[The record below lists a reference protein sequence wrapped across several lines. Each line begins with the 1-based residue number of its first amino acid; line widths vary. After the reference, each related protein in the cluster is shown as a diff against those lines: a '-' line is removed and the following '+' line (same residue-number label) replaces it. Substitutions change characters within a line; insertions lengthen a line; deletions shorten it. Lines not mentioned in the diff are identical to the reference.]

1 MAACPLRQTG
11 ATMMNKP
18 KTVGGDLAHLPP
30 ALKPLID
37 RNHWLLWLWEFRR
50 GIWTKPPYS
59 AVTLGTH
66 AKNNDPKTWASY
78 QAAIAAA
85 QAVKADG
92 IGFALLNTPFDVVDL
107 DHCLDPESGQIDAWA
122 QAWLK
127 EANGSYCEVT
137 PSGEGLR
144 IIGGTNPNSTE
155 KLHRKWPVKDGREKA
170 AIEIYRNCER
180 YITIT
185 GVQRGECKELSQ
197 IDLLDQIKAHYS
209 GEQSSTKKSGNG
221 KSSPGFDF
229 NQAGTATVAIDW
241 GAVIQNGAPPNTDV
255 SAVFHSV
262 VGHLSAKG
270 LTAEEITNELGK
282 WPNGIGKRY
291 AGRLDQEVKRSYG
304 KWQSRIIPDPIRHE
318 QSGEQEGDDQEP
330 EEETAWAGT
339 RKGLPIANGTNARRA
354 LRALGIKCRY
364 DIFHDKIEVRAKNLL
379 ESVNLDHVALMLRI
393 KIEKAFRFDP
403 GTKHVLDAMIQ
414 LAIENKFDPVR
425 DYLDALAW
433 DGEPRLE
440 RWLATYLGAE
450 DTDLNRAFGR
460 TALIA
465 AVRRVRHPGCKFDPI
480 IVLEGPMGTQKS
492 KTIETLA
499 GTENFSDQTILGA
512 RDREQQELLA
522 GVWLFEIAELSNI
535 RKTEVEH
542 IKAFASR
549 THDRA
554 RPAYG
559 HTRVDQPRRCVLFA
573 TTNDDQY
580 LKAADR
586 RFWPVRTATIDI
598 EALKRDR
605 DQLWA
610 EAAQRDREGTS
621 IVLDRT
627 LWQPAHVEQ
636 EEREE
641 RDPWDDKLT
650 DIVGEIEHGEERISS
665 TDLLSIVIGLH
676 ISRQRDIDYKRL
688 GRCMRRLGWSGP
700 KMVLLGN
707 NQVKGY
713 SRRVSR

>member
-1 MAACPLRQTG
+1 
-11 ATMMNKP
+11 MNKP
-18 KTVGGDLAHLPP
+18 KTIGSDLAHLPR

-37 RNHWLLWLWEFRR
+37 HDHWLLWLWEFRR

-107 DHCLDPESGQIDAWA
+107 DHCLDPESGQPDSWA
-122 QAWLK
+122 QIWL
-127 EANGSYCEVT
+127 EAANGAYVERT

-185 GVQRGECKELSQ
+185 GAQLGECKELSQ

-209 GEQSSTKKSGNG
+209 GEASSTKSGNG
-221 KSSPGFDF
+221 KNSPGFDF
-229 NQAGTATVAIDW
+229 NQAGTTAGAIDW
-241 GAVIQNGAPPNTDV
+241 DTVIQNGAPPNADV

-262 VGHLSAKG
+262 VGHLSNKG
-270 LTAEEITNELGK
+270 LSAEEITNELGK
-282 WPNGIGKRY
+282 WINGIGQRY
-291 AGRLDQEVKRSYG
+291 AGRLQQEVERSHG
-304 KWQSRIIPDPIRHE
+304 KWQAKQLRILAPAE
-318 QSGEQEGDDQEP
+318 SKQQGGDDQEP
-330 EEETAWAGT
+330 EEEAAWAGT
-339 RKGLPIANGTNARRA
+339 RKGIPLSNGTNARRA
-354 LRALGIKCRY
+354 LKALGIKCRY
-364 DIFHDKIEVRAKNLL
+364 DVFHDKIEVRGKNLV

-393 KIEKAFRFDP
+393 KIHKAFKFDP

-414 LAIENKFDPVR
+414 LGIENKFDPVR
-425 DYLDALAW
+425 DYLDALVW
-433 DGEPRLE
+433 DGEPRLDC
-440 RWLATYLGAE
+440 WLATYLGAE
-450 DTDLNRAFGR
+450 DTELNAAFGR
-460 TALIA
+460 IALIA
-465 AVRRVRHPGCKFDPI
+465 AVRRVRRPGCKFDPI

-499 GTENFSDQTILGA
+499 GVENFSDQTILGA

-522 GVWLFEIAELSNI
+522 GVWLFEIAELSGMK
-535 RKTEVEH
+535 RADVEH

-559 HTRVDQPRRCVLFA
+559 RSLVDQPRRCVLFA

-580 LKAADR
+580 LKAVDR

-605 DQLWA
+605 NQLWA
-610 EAAQRDREGTS
+610 EAAQRDREGAS
-621 IVLDRT
+621 IVLDRS
-627 LWQPAHVEQ
+627 LWGSAHVEQ
-636 EEREE
+636 QAREE
-641 RDPWDDKLT
+641 HDPWDDQLANLT
-650 DIVGEIEHGEERISS
+650 GEIEQGEERVSS
-665 TDLLSIVIGLH
+665 HDILTIALGIH
-676 ISRQRDIDYKRL
+676 ISRQRDIDYKKL
-688 GRCMRRLGWSGP
+688 GRCMRRLGWDGP
-700 KMVLLGN
+700 KSLRIGGKPVA
-707 NQVKGY
+707 GY
-713 SRRVSR
+713 SRPSTNW